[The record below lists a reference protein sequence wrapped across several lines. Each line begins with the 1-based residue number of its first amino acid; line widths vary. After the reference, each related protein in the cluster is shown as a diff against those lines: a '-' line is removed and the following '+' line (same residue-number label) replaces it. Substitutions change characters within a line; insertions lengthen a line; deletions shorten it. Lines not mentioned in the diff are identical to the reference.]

1 MTGLPCAS
9 HCDGPPL
16 PTLSPTTQRL
26 PNALPSA
33 LPAPCGRPYGDDG
46 SEHSARIAKLGEQKY
61 WEAEGVRSA
70 VKVLKGKLNDKG
82 GAEWTV

>member
-9 HCDGPPL
+9 RHPLAPL
-16 PTLSPTTQRL
+16 PRLASP
-26 PNALPSA
+26 S
-33 LPAPCGRPYGDDG
+33 PAPSPSPSPPHHGRPYGDDG